1 MIIETISVTGKPD
14 KSQTRWE
21 VVTEAEKENETSSTV
36 VWEVLE
42 AGDESSVFPST
53 TDSSVT
59 ITPPTNPEEA
69 EIIFK
74 TIPLQPSDYKS
85 LINLSFAVPTA
96 LVLSP
101 EDWRLT
107 SSTISP
113 FQYADGTG
121 NQNYAIQIDY
131 GLSNRL
137 QISGFYSEADDP
149 LNTKSTGLKIR
160 PANFWEVFG
169 AAVRWQ
175 FLVNNDWSLALN
187 SSLESWT
194 VGSGGSDSFGRNSAD
209 NASPNIFNDSGKRVE
224 TQNLVGSISLPL
236 TLHAKKAWQ
245 FTLAPSIS
253 FLPSEQGHGQGGA
266 GEFYG
271 TNPYISGG
279 LLWHPTAEIGVTA
292 SIAQPFGSGANNFD
306 RNLKY
311 TRVPIFSGGLNWH
324 LNPRIALQG
333 QLTNGF
339 GATPATGL
347 LTLPSDNRLGYSA
360 SFIFTADAP
369 DAHSSLSPLQRS
381 LSLGGLTVNTAIVP
395 PDGTS
400 ITKIGADREG
410 SFSTTLGYS
419 ISNIFHL
426 DFYRSENKNIP
437 QVSAQARAFTNDNS
451 ESWRGSGTAILTSPL
466 RGSPIWSALRI
477 SFGRSLDNVNSTA
490 NGYLFAETPLT
501 WEVNSK
507 TAININPKV
516 AWSGIGTLWGIGL
529 GAIIQIAP
537 NWELVP
543 EANFV
548 LNSSRESNSTLGLR
562 WNVFDDVAVEVYG
575 STASSVIDIG
585 QLLDADQIRW
595 GGRLVI
601 KL

>member
-1 MIIETISVTGKPD
+1 M
-14 KSQTRWE
+14 R
-21 VVTEAEKENETSSTV
+21 
-36 VWEVLE
+36 
-42 AGDESSVFPST
+42 
-53 TDSSVT
+53 
-59 ITPPTNPEEA
+59 
-69 EIIFK
+69 
-74 TIPLQPSDYKS
+74 
-85 LINLSFAVPTA
+85 
-96 LVLSP
+96 
-101 EDWRLT
+101 
-107 SSTISP
+107 
-113 FQYADGTG
+113 
-121 NQNYAIQIDY
+121 
-131 GLSNRL
+131 
-137 QISGFYSEADDP
+137 
-149 LNTKSTGLKIR
+149 
-160 PANFWEVFG
+160 
-169 AAVRWQ
+169 
-175 FLVNNDWSLALN
+175 
-187 SSLESWT
+187 
-194 VGSGGSDSFGRNSAD
+194 
-209 NASPNIFNDSGKRVE
+209 
-224 TQNLVGSISLPL
+224 
-236 TLHAKKAWQ
+236 KKQ
-245 FTLAPSIS
+245 EFTLAPSIS

-333 QLTNGF
+333 QLTNGV

-369 DAHSSLSPLQRS
+369 DTPQPPLSPLQRS

-501 WEVNSK
+501 WEANSNL
-507 TAININPKV
+507 AININPKV
-516 AWSGIGTLWGIGL
+516 AWTGVGSLWGMGIS
-529 GAIIQIAP
+529 ANIQLAP
-537 NWELVP
+537 DWELMP
-543 EANFV
+543 EAKIN
-548 LNSSRESNSTLGLR
+548 LNDGEESNGTLGLR
-562 WNVFDDVAVEVYG
+562 WNATDNIAIEAYG
-575 STASSVIDIG
+575 TTASSLLDIG
-585 QLLDADQIRW
+585 QLLNAHQVRW
-595 GGRLVI
+595 GGRLI
-601 KL
+601 IRY